1 MRAMLLVCALLMATV
16 ARAEEQTNV
25 AALSAQVRAA
35 EQAFSKA
42 MADRDV
48 EAFAS
53 RIADDAVFFGAKPL
67 RGKNAIVAAWKQ
79 FFAGPQ
85 APFSWQPEEVQV
97 LDSGT
102 LALSSGPVRAP
113 DGKQVGVFNSIWRR
127 DADGVWRVVFDK
139 GCADCPCQ
147 PSQ

>member
-1 MRAMLLVCALLMATV
+1 MATGV
-16 ARAEEQTNV
+16 RAEGQ
-25 AALSAQVRAA
+25 ADISALQAQVRAA

-53 RIADDAVFFGAKPL
+53 HVADDAVFFGAKPL
-67 RGKNAIVAAWKQ
+67 RGKKAIVAAWKQ
-79 FFAGPQ
+79 FFEGPQ
-85 APFSWQPEEVQV
+85 APFSWQPEEVEV

-113 DGKQVGVFNSIWRR
+113 DGKQIGVFNSIWRR
-127 DADGVWRVVFDK
+127 APEGVWRVVFDK
-139 GCADCPCQ
+139 GCPDCPCE

>member
-1 MRAMLLVCALLMATV
+1 VRALLLAWALLMTTV
-16 ARAEEQTNV
+16 ARAEGQADV
-25 AALSAQVRAA
+25 SALAAQVRAA

-42 MADRDV
+42 MADRDA

-67 RGKNAIVAAWKQ
+67 RGKNAIVSAWKQ

-85 APFSWQPEEVQV
+85 APFSWQPEEVEV

-113 DGKQVGVFNSIWRR
+113 DGKQIGVFNSIWRH

-139 GCADCPCQ
+139 GCPDCPCKPTQ
-147 PSQ
+147 